1 MPRSRSRPAE
11 DQEEDVAA
19 GRPDKPARA
28 RIFDVARD
36 LFYRQGIRAVGVDTI
51 VAQAG
56 ATKMSLYRCF
66 PSKDDL
72 VAAYLKERDEVY
84 WRWWDETV
92 ARYHGKP
99 RQQIRALCQAIA
111 KRAAQPGYR
120 GCAFTNAATEF
131 PDPAHPGRA
140 VALANKRELRERLR
154 RLAEALGARDPALL
168 GDQLF
173 LLIEGVYASCQV
185 MGTTGPAAGLPEAAE
200 ALIAA
205 QLR

>member
-1 MPRSRSRPAE
+1 MPRSPSRQAE
-11 DQEEDVAA
+11 GVAA
-19 GRPDKPARA
+19 GRPDKSARE
-28 RIFDVARD
+28 RIFDVAKD
-36 LFYRQGIRAVGVDTI
+36 LFYRRGIRAVGVDTI
-51 VAQAG
+51 VSEAG

-66 PSKDDL
+66 SSKDDL
-72 VAAYLKERDEVY
+72 VVAYLKERDEVY

-92 ARYHGKP
+92 ARHPQAP

-111 KRAAQPGYR
+111 NRAAQPGYR

-131 PDPAHPGRA
+131 PDPEHPGRA

-154 RLAEALGARDPALL
+154 RLAEAVGAHDAAQL

-185 MGTTGPAAGLPEAAE
+185 MGASGPAAGLPDAAD
-200 ALIAA
+200 ALVAA